1 MMPGTTKPERPPLK
15 RAIALQFCALA
26 GILGPIFFVLG
37 FTIAGWLDPGY
48 SPLRQSVSAL
58 GAEGPYPWIQNST
71 FVLFGLLLMVFAVG
85 FFHQMREVLGPEG
98 VVVSTV
104 FLMLTGAGLVNDG
117 FFTEGPVTTLHGLL
131 HGLGFL
137 VIFGSLVA
145 ALWLIGNQLRS
156 SSAWRGYGW
165 YTLLTNWVTLGV
177 LFSSAALADP
187 LQLTG
192 LFQRILVVVAFGW
205 YVVMGWRLFVF
216 TKAQA
221 RTREK

>member
-48 SPLRQSVSAL
+48 SPLSQSVSSL
-58 GAEGPYPWIQNST
+58 GGDAPHPWIQNT
-71 FVLFGLLLMVFAVG
+71 NFVVFGLLLIAFATG
-85 FFHQMREVLGPEG
+85 FFHQMREVLSRKGLWT
-98 VVVSTV
+98 ST
-104 FLMLTGAGLVNDG
+104 FLLALTGAGLVNDG
-117 FFTEGPVTTLHGLL
+117 FFHVGSVTALPGMLHA
-131 HGLGFL
+131 LGFL

-145 ALWLIGNQLRS
+145 ALWLIGIQLRS
-156 SSAWRGYGW
+156 LAAWRGYGW
-165 YTLLTNWVTLGV
+165 YTLLTSWVTLGV
-177 LFSSAALADP
+177 LFLSAALADP

-192 LFQRILVVVAFGW
+192 LFQRILVMVAFGW

>member
-1 MMPGTTKPERPPLK
+1 MTPGTTKPERPPLK

-71 FVLFGLLLMVFAVG
+71 FGLFGLLLIAFAVG
-85 FFHQMREVLGPEG
+85 FFHQMREVFGPEG

-145 ALWLIGNQLRS
+145 ALWLIGNQLHS
-156 SSAWRGYGW
+156 LAAWRGYGW
-165 YTLLTNWVTLGV
+165 YTLLTSWITLGMLV
-177 LFSSAALADP
+177 LSAVLAEP

-205 YVVMGWRLFVF
+205 YVVMGCRLFVF
-216 TKAQA
+216 A
-221 RTREK
+221 RVRRRIQEE